1 MSTVLSLDTFASR
14 NIFCAIQGMFF
25 FIKTDTPRRIR
36 WAVICGYSGTDEKW
50 KQKLV
55 SKPTVSLQF

>member
-1 MSTVLSLDTFASR
+1 MSTVLSLDTFASK
-14 NIFCAIQGMFF
+14 NIFCSIQGIF
-25 FIKTDTPRRIR
+25 FIKTDTSTRIR

-55 SKPTVSLQF
+55 SKPNVSLQF